1 MPNFEKDHLLFVFY
15 FLSGVLLLKKT
26 KQNRCLSYKYNKGK
40 ITFLDTSDII
50 LFYFLKYRLQNSLHL
65 LDLQF
70 LNKND

>member
-1 MPNFEKDHLLFVFY
+1 MTNFEKDHLLFVFY
-15 FLSGVLLLKKT
+15 FLSGVLLIKNKT
-26 KQNRCLSYKYNKGK
+26 KQMFIFKYNKGK

-70 LNKND
+70 LNKNV